1 MSIQLDQIPSLL
13 SSKTLGHTKPLMHR
27 GKSYQQEVQR
37 GLIQQRHY
45 SSAVHVQ
52 DLGLLEGVYSI
63 AALGAPMHREWN
75 RVGESIAMYISP
87 ALPIKS

>member
-1 MSIQLDQIPSLL
+1 MGVQLDQIPSLL

-45 SSAVHVQ
+45 SSAVHVEQQ
-52 DLGLLEGVYSI
+52 DLGLLEGVYST
-63 AALGAPMHREWN
+63 AAL
-75 RVGESIAMYISP
+75 
-87 ALPIKS
+87 